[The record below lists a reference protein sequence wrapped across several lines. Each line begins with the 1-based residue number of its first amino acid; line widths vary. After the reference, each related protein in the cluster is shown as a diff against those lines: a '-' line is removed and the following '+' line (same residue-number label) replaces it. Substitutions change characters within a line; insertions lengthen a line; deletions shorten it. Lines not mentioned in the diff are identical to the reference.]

1 VRVVYVRNTLDVAR
15 LWVSAGCLAHLP
27 KAPAVVVDP
36 AHRRLPFDDAGNL
49 LSPFM
54 GA

>member
-1 VRVVYVRNTLDVAR
+1 LVYVRNTLEVAR
-15 LWVSAGCLAHLP
+15 LWVSVGCLAQLP
-27 KAPAVVVDP
+27 PQPAVVVD
-36 AHRRLPFDDAGNL
+36 AARRRLPFDAAGNL